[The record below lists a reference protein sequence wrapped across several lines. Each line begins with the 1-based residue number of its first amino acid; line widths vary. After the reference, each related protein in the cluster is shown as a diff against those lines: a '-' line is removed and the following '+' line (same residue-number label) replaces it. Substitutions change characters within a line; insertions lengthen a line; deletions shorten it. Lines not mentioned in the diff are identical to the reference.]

1 MRLQRPPLKL
11 LFPILAISILA
22 TVSYA
27 VSVTVTNNNYQSQN
41 GVYYN
46 VGTFWTAA
54 SNGFVVVSTT
64 GAASTQPCPWVASGT
79 CQTALT
85 AGNWEFS
92 VTLTIN
98 AGAATSTTYTM
109 TVKWNPSGSY
119 VTLGTLTVTSP
130 ASITAGQTMTFL
142 FDTGLTT
149 ITAPAGI
156 TVTLA

>member
-1 MRLQRPPLKL
+1 MKIQTPPLRL

-27 VSVTVTNNNYQSQN
+27 VSVTVTNNNYQSDN
-41 GVYYN
+41 GVYFN

-54 SNGFVVVSTT
+54 SNGFVVVPSTS
-64 GAASTQPCPWVASGT
+64 AASAQPCPWANAGT

-109 TVKWNPSGSY
+109 TVKWNTGSGY
-119 VTLGTLTVTSP
+119 TTLGTLTVTSP
-130 ASITAGQTMTFL
+130 ATVTAGQTMTFL
-142 FDTGLTT
+142 FDTGATS

>member
-1 MRLQRPPLKL
+1 MKLQRPPLKL

-27 VSVTVTNNNYQSQN
+27 VNVTVNNNNYLTEN

-54 SNGFVVVSTT
+54 SNGFLVTPSS
-64 GAASTQPCPWVASGT
+64 GSASTQPCPWVASTT
-79 CQTALT
+79 CQTALN

-109 TVKWNPSGSY
+109 TVKWNTGGGY
-119 VTLGTLTVTSP
+119 VTLGTLQVTSP
-130 ASITAGQTMTFL
+130 ATITPSQTMTFL
-142 FDTGLTT
+142 FDTGSTS

-156 TVTLA
+156 IVTLA